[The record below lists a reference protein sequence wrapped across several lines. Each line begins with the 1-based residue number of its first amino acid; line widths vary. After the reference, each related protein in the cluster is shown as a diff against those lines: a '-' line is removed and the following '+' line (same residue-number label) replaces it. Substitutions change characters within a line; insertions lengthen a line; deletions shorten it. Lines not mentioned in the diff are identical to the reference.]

1 MASDETLILAA
12 AKIARTA
19 PGDWKQFLGAFQ
31 EYSSKQISNCV
42 ASPLDELPR
51 AQGRA
56 QATAHL
62 YGLLA
67 ECVSSADKIEGKR
80 K

>member
-1 MASDETLILAA
+1 MTESEALTLAA
-12 AKIARTA
+12 AKLARSA
-19 PGDWKQFLGAFQ
+19 PENWQQFIGALNS
-31 EYSSKQISNCV
+31 YSTLQITNCV
-42 ASPLDELPR
+42 QSPLEELPR

-56 QATAHL
+56 QATARL

-67 ECVSSADKIEGKR
+67 DCLASADKIEGKR

>member
-1 MASDETLILAA
+1 MTTEEDLILAA
-12 AKIARTA
+12 ARLARVA
-19 PGDWKQFLGAFQ
+19 PENWKQFLGALQ
-31 EYSSKQISNCV
+31 AYSSLQITNCV
-42 ASPLDELPR
+42 QSPLEELPR

-56 QATAHL
+56 QATARL

-67 ECVSSADKIEGKR
+67 ECLKSADKIEGKR

>member
-1 MASDETLILAA
+1 MALDDKLILAA
-12 AKIARTA
+12 AKIARTV
-19 PGDWKQFLGAFQ
+19 PGDWQQFLGAVQ
-31 EYSSKQISNCV
+31 EYSSQQISNCV
-42 ASPLDELPR
+42 ASPLEELPR

-56 QATAHL
+56 QATARL

-67 ECVSSADKIEGKR
+67 ECISSADKIEGKR